1 MGKTKFE
8 HYDRCDLVEDPDW
21 EIAMEVSVKY
31 IAKIMEVSECRL
43 KNILF
48 SAHSTSWTRGNG
60 SGTLAKPSTH
70 SW

>member
-31 IAKIMEVSECRL
+31 IAKILNKM
-43 KNILF
+43 
-48 SAHSTSWTRGNG
+48 H
-60 SGTLAKPSTH
+60 
-70 SW
+70 